1 MKRLLYIL
9 IFAAVACSQKPK
21 AVDNASQGEPKPTT
35 AASIEAKQI
44 AAEEEAHAVTEINF
58 KKGSS
63 DLTAES
69 QKKIKNLLSKIGKN
83 QKVDEIKLITW
94 SDEEYPAED
103 QSELSQGQQILVR
116 QRNSRIK
123 NFIQNQKKGELDI
136 EMVSM
141 AERSGKLAELWG
153 DADARLKKSLE
164 AAGIP
169 NTEDPM
175 KGTPKASRSIVMLI
189 LEPND

>member
-1 MKRLLYIL
+1 MKKLLYL
-9 IFAAVACSQKPK
+9 IITIGISCSQKPK
-21 AVDNASQGEPKPTT
+21 AVDNVSQGDPKPTNS
-35 AASIEAKQI
+35 ASIEAKQL
-44 AAEEEAHAVTEINF
+44 AAEEEAHAVVEIVF

-63 DLTAES
+63 ELSPDS
-69 QKKIKNLLSKIGKN
+69 KKKIKNLLSKIGKT

-94 SDEEYPAED
+94 SDEEYPSPD
-103 QSELSQGQQILVR
+103 QAELSQGQQILVR
-116 QRNSRIK
+116 QRNARIK
-123 NFIQNQKKGELDI
+123 NFIREQKKEELDI
-136 EMVSM
+136 ELVSM
-141 AERSGKLAELWG
+141 AERSGKLADLWG

-169 NTEDPM
+169 NSEDPK